1 MSNKEVR
8 FKQKCDYCDGDNHIE
23 EKCWQ
28 KAFDNKMSQLSNS
41 NGGETQ
47 AKFAHHVSSH
57 TKENQVKV
65 GLVIIHFAHTVS
77 FQKSKS
83 YIELLTPYDK
93 THARRK
99 MVFYQLRS
107 LRGYGNVPIIFLFSI

>member
-1 MSNKEVR
+1 MSNKQVR

-47 AKFAHHVSSH
+47 A
-57 TKENQVKV
+57 
-65 GLVIIHFAHTVS
+65 
-77 FQKSKS
+77 
-83 YIELLTPYDK
+83 
-93 THARRK
+93 
-99 MVFYQLRS
+99 
-107 LRGYGNVPIIFLFSI
+107 